1 METNLIMMSGILLVF
16 GYLVGV
22 KKMTWLLAGYN
33 EKRVVDKM
41 KLSRLVGSTMAIL
54 GAVLLVCGFVGVP
67 KPDYFIMAAIA
78 IILLQV
84 VYVNM
89 KLVE

>member
-1 METNLIMMSGILLVF
+1 METNLIIISGIFLVL

-33 EKRVVDKM
+33 ERRVEDKT
-41 KLSRLVGSTMAIL
+41 KLSRLVGSTLAIL
-54 GAVLLVCGFVGVP
+54 GVVLLVCGFIDVS

-78 IILLQV
+78 IILMQI